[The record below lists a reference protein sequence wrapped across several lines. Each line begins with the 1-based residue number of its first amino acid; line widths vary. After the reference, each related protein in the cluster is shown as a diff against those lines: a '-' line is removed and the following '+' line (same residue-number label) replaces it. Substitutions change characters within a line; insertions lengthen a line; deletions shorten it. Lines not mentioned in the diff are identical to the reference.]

1 MKDTDADA
9 VLDPVLWLEQL
20 ALQRLDEAA
29 DTGGWALYWPLLN

>member
-1 MKDTDADA
+1 MKDTDDDD
-9 VLDPVLWLEQL
+9 VLELVLWLEEL